1 MNELLELMNK
11 YNDGE
16 YGAGSLVSI
25 VIFADGSGSILDI
38 DDAKIFTFN
47 NIDELR
53 EHLKSK

>member
-25 VIFADGSGSILDI
+25 VIFADGSGQIEDI
-38 DDAKIFTFN
+38 NNYPLFGFN
-47 NIDELR
+47 TISELIK
-53 EHLKSK
+53 HLKSK